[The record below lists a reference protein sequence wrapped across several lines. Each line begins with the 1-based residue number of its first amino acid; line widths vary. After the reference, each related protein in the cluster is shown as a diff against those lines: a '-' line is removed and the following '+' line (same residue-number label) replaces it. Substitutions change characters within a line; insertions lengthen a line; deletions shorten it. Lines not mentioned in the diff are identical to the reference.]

1 MITKVLTMTMK
12 LATLS
17 LFILS
22 IFVMFNSCQD
32 DNPAPEVTSGT
43 ITLRSQ
49 SITTIIPKSSGAA
62 AVDSLKITAV
72 RFCLRNIKFKS
83 TGNDSMNFKTTPI
96 LLSVNLAGTV
106 QPLGAIE
113 VPLGT
118 YNRIEFDVHRPQK
131 STLATPADTVT
142 FADFLKGERYSVIID
157 GRMYIGGK
165 DSLFSYRSKIDAK
178 QMIDLSPVL
187 TVDKQTPNVNTT
199 MQINTA
205 NWFRFGGA
213 LLDPMDK
220 NNEGKI
226 DEAIK
231 ASIKMK

>member
-1 MITKVLTMTMK
+1 MIKRYLTMAMK

-22 IFVMFNSCQD
+22 VFVMFNSCQD
-32 DNPAPEVTSGT
+32 DNPAPEVKDGT
-43 ITLRSQ
+43 ITLRNQ
-49 SITTIIPKSSGAA
+49 SINTIIPKVTGAA
-62 AVDSLKITAV
+62 AVDSLKLTAV
-72 RFCLRNIKFKS
+72 RLVLRDIKFKS
-83 TGNDSMNFKTTPI
+83 TAEDTLNFKTAPM
-96 LLSVNLAGTV
+96 LLTVNLAGTV
-106 QPLGAIE
+106 QSLGAIQ

-118 YNRIEFDVHRPQK
+118 YNRIEFDVHRLEK
-131 STLATPADTVT
+131 TSLTNLADTVT

-157 GRMYIGGK
+157 GHMYISGK
-165 DSLFSYRSKIDAK
+165 DSVFSYRSKIDAK
-178 QMIDLSPVL
+178 QKYDLSPVL
-187 TVDKQTPNVNTT
+187 TVDKQTPNVNAT

-213 LLDPMDK
+213 LLDPMDT

>member
-1 MITKVLTMTMK
+1 MTMKVLTMAMK
-12 LATLS
+12 TASLT

-32 DNPAPEVTSGT
+32 DNPAPEVLDGT
-43 ITLRSQ
+43 ITLRNQ
-49 SITTIIPKSSGAA
+49 SISTILPKVSGAA
-62 AVDSLKITAV
+62 AVDSLKLTAV
-72 RFCLRNIKFKS
+72 RLILRDIKFKS
-83 TGNDSMNFKTTPI
+83 TAEDTLNFKTAP
-96 LLSVNLAGTV
+96 LLLTVNLTGTV
-106 QPLGAIE
+106 QSLGAIQ

-118 YNRIEFDVHRPQK
+118 YNRIEFDVHRLEK
-131 STLATPADTVT
+131 TSLTNPADTVT

-157 GRMYIGGK
+157 GRMYISGK
-165 DSLFSYRSKIDAK
+165 DSAFSYRSKIDAK
-178 QMIDLSPVL
+178 QKYDLSPVL
-187 TVDKQTPNVNTT
+187 TVDKQTPNVSTT